1 MPAASSTTS
10 SKTAILASLPMRSG
24 EDPFIVGIGGFYR
37 RWFNLIDDMQ
47 LLIDTVAKIKSTEDE
62 DWVPVWSAVGAEYEK
77 KGDALLAAKDRNAAR
92 QAYVQAKS
100 YYSLARFPAPYWSG
114 SSICPPD
121 MSPIKAQSYEDY
133 LRCYRKSAALL
144 DNPPQPLVV
153 NKNGMTATGYLRLPK
168 GASKT
173 NKVPAVLVMCGADMY
188 KEDREKYA
196 EGALAQGMAALVV
209 DAPGTGQ
216 TSFPHAPES
225 IIAWQAALDELQK
238 RPEIDGRRIG
248 AFGVSRGGLWV
259 IRLAAHDARIKGVI
273 SCAPGGVGYW
283 GSDEERAEWRAA
295 AHERARTNWFGP
307 RGTRPPLKEI
317 TEEEQRREF
326 LRWSLKDQGLLD
338 KLTMPMYLV
347 NGKIDH
353 LTPIGNLYMLLESGP
368 ADGRVARVYPDD
380 GHIAARNE
388 RVWAPAAWAW
398 LRGVLDKAVP
408 AAKKLIVKVDTGRKA
423 AKKQVIAIKTS
434 RAAAKKRVMKV
445 GTGKPAAKKRV
456 MSVVSLKTSAS
467 RPAPA
472 AAKKKKAAVKKK
484 K

>member
-1 MPAASSTTS
+1 MPAASSPTS
-10 SKTAILASLPMRSG
+10 SKAAILASLPMLSG
-24 EDPFIVGIGGFYR
+24 EDPFVVGIGGFYR

-77 KGDALLAAKDRNAAR
+77 KGDALLAAKNRDAAR
-92 QAYVQAKS
+92 QAYIQAKS

-121 MSPIKAQSYEDY
+121 MSPLKAQSYEDY
-133 LRCYRKSAALL
+133 LRCFRKSAALL
-144 DNPPQPLVV
+144 DNPPQPLVI

-168 GASKT
+168 GASKS

-196 EGALAQGMAALVV
+196 EGALSQGMAALVV

-225 IIAWQAALDELQK
+225 IVAWQAAIDELQK
-238 RPEIDGRRIG
+238 RPEIDGNRIG

-273 SCAPGGVGYW
+273 SCAPGGAGYW
-283 GSDEERAEWRAA
+283 GTDEERAEWRAA
-295 AHERARTNWFGP
+295 AYERAKTNWFGP

-317 TEEEQRREF
+317 TEEEQRKEF

-380 GHIAARNE
+380 GHIAAKNE
-388 RVWAPAAWAW
+388 RLWAPPAWAW
-398 LRGVLDKAVP
+398 LRGVLDKAAP
-408 AAKKLIVKVDTGRKA
+408 P
-423 AKKQVIAIKTS
+423 AKKQLLTVRTS
-434 RAAAKKRVMKV
+434 RAAAKKTVVKV
-445 GTGKPAAKKRV
+445 STSKPAAKKRV
-456 MSVVSLKTSAS
+456 MNIVSLKTSAS

-472 AAKKKKAAVKKK
+472 TKKKAPAKKKK
-484 K
+484 